1 MKTKI
6 IEKLGMKLLSSA
18 FCLLCGTNALALD
31 SGQLISVD
39 GLTYRVESYSE
50 WDGSGTASVAGYGD
64 DLPGDVVIPMEV
76 RYFDYEDGREY
87 VFEVWGVDPYAFQGC
102 TELTSLDFQ
111 LQPGPS
117 IGSYAF
123 SGCTNLERVE
133 GINDAMVG
141 DHAFSGCT
149 SLVAVEGQLNTMGA
163 YAFENCNSLEAIP
176 RYSDAGFNEIPEG
189 AFSGCT
195 GLQEVRI
202 DKPIVWIQANAF
214 NGCTSLR
221 TVEFPHTLQNIY
233 ENAFTGC
240 TSLTDIY
247 VYGLNQPSLSGQ
259 VFSDETFGT
268 ATVHAPEAVIGSY
281 GGGGYDGWYRFTKVE
296 KLTQG
301 NDLAYDLEIDGL
313 YYILY
318 AKRQEP
324 IQTGDGEIIKTYYD
338 AYITQNGVPS
348 YSGFVEIPR
357 TPVDQEDMYVET
369 VGIGDCAFWGCSGLT
384 GFVIPNSVTGIGGSA
399 FADCVGLKSVTFP
412 SSITGIGGSAFAG
425 CSGLES
431 VTIPN
436 SVVSIEGGAFSRCTS
451 LTNITIP
458 NSVTSLGNAF
468 RGCTGLESVVLSNS
482 LKTISGYTFD
492 GCSSL
497 SEIEIPS
504 SVSEIGECAFRGCT
518 SLTEVTMPNS
528 VTTLGNLIFNE
539 CTGLKR
545 VTLPNSITRI
555 PNGLFSGCSSLAYI
569 SIPSTVTRIEGSAF
583 YGCSALTEI
592 TIPESVTQIGVVGSG
607 TFAGCTGL
615 TEVVIPNSVVTL
627 SASTFMGCTNLE
639 SVTLS
644 EQLAEI
650 DDYTFYNCSNLKSIT
665 IPEAVKT
672 IGNNVFQG
680 CTGLATIRVE
690 NPEPP
695 TAFYTTF
702 TEEQYADTRVTV
714 PEGTVADY
722 ETADPWLNFKWLQD
736 ETGTGISSIGN
747 PAEHSAVSVENGQIV
762 VECVDGRVTVYDASG
777 KMVDSIENKGKVE
790 LSLPKGV
797 YIVKTGSTTTKI
809 AI

>member
-1 MKTKI
+1 
-6 IEKLGMKLLSSA
+6 MKLLSSA

-31 SGQLISVD
+31 SGQLISVE
-39 GLTYRVESYSE
+39 GLTYRVESYNE

-64 DLPGDVVIPMEV
+64 DIPSDVVIPMEV
-76 RYFDYEDGREY
+76 RYLDNDNGREY

-111 LQPGPS
+111 LRPGS
-117 IGSYAF
+117 SVGSYAF
-123 SGCTNLERVE
+123 SGCTSLERVN

-149 SLVAVEGQLNTMGA
+149 SLVAVEGLLNTMGA
-163 YAFENCNSLEAIP
+163 YAFENCSSLEIIP

-247 VYGLNQPSLSGQ
+247 VYGLNQPFLVGQ

-369 VGIGDCAFWGCSGLT
+369 VGIGDCAFW
-384 GFVIPNSVTGIGGSA
+384 
-399 FADCVGLKSVTFP
+399 D
-412 SSITGIGGSAFAG
+412 
-425 CSGLES
+425 
-431 VTIPN
+431 
-436 SVVSIEGGAFSRCTS
+436 
-451 LTNITIP
+451 
-458 NSVTSLGNAF
+458 
-468 RGCTGLESVVLSNS
+468 
-482 LKTISGYTFD
+482 
-492 GCSSL
+492 
-497 SEIEIPS
+497 
-504 SVSEIGECAFRGCT
+504 
-518 SLTEVTMPNS
+518 
-528 VTTLGNLIFNE
+528 
-539 CTGLKR
+539 
-545 VTLPNSITRI
+545 
-555 PNGLFSGCSSLAYI
+555 
-569 SIPSTVTRIEGSAF
+569 
-583 YGCSALTEI
+583 
-592 TIPESVTQIGVVGSG
+592 
-607 TFAGCTGL
+607 
-615 TEVVIPNSVVTL
+615 
-627 SASTFMGCTNLE
+627 
-639 SVTLS
+639 
-644 EQLAEI
+644 
-650 DDYTFYNCSNLKSIT
+650 
-665 IPEAVKT
+665 
-672 IGNNVFQG
+672 
-680 CTGLATIRVE
+680 
-690 NPEPP
+690 
-695 TAFYTTF
+695 
-702 TEEQYADTRVTV
+702 V
-714 PEGTVADY
+714 PD
-722 ETADPWLNFKWLQD
+722 
-736 ETGTGISSIGN
+736 
-747 PAEHSAVSVENGQIV
+747 
-762 VECVDGRVTVYDASG
+762 
-777 KMVDSIENKGKVE
+777 
-790 LSLPKGV
+790 
-797 YIVKTGSTTTKI
+797 
-809 AI
+809 